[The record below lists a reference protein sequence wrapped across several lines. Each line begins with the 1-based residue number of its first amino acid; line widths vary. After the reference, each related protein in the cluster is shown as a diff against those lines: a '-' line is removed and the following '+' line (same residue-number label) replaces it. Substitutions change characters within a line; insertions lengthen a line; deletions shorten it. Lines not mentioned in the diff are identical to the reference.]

1 VRRGCLALFLAA
13 SLPALAATETY
24 RIDPMHTRPGFEI
37 LHLGISTQRGRF
49 DRTTGRVALD
59 REAGTGSVAIEIDA
73 TSISTGNAL
82 LDATLRGEDFFD
94 VARYPKLSFHA
105 ERLEFEQ
112 GQPATA
118 QGELTLLGVTR
129 PVTLLI
135 NRFACTRKPFL
146 VRTTC
151 GADIVATISR
161 SAFGMTSY
169 AMFIGDE
176 VRLVIQIEA
185 VKEEPAPAPS
195 TAPSGG

>member
-1 VRRGCLALFLAA
+1 
-13 SLPALAATETY
+13 
-24 RIDPMHTRPGFEI
+24 M
-37 LHLGISTQRGRF
+37 
-49 DRTTGRVALD
+49 
-59 REAGTGSVAIEIDA
+59 
-73 TSISTGNAL
+73 
-82 LDATLRGEDFFD
+82 
-94 VARYPKLSFHA
+94 
-105 ERLEFEQ
+105 
-112 GQPATA
+112 
-118 QGELTLLGVTR
+118 
-129 PVTLLI
+129 TLLI